1 VFLSIVSITKY
12 ESIAL
17 DFFGAIMIGTA
28 FAFLFFNLHPAKI
41 FMGDTGSLFYGAMVV
56 SVSFVLNSPLLVL
69 LYGFVFLC
77 EALSVILQVGYFK
90 LTKGKRL
97 LKMAPLHHHFE
108 RCGYSEMKI
117 VTIFGILSAVFCAV
131 AYMGV

>member
-1 VFLSIVSITKY
+1 
-12 ESIAL
+12 
-17 DFFGAIMIGTA
+17 
-28 FAFLFFNLHPAKI
+28 
-41 FMGDTGSLFYGAMVV
+41 MVV

>member
-1 VFLSIVSITKY
+1 
-12 ESIAL
+12 
-17 DFFGAIMIGTA
+17 
-28 FAFLFFNLHPAKI
+28 
-41 FMGDTGSLFYGAMVV
+41 MGDTGSLFYGAMVV

>member
-1 VFLSIVSITKY
+1 MFLSIVSITKY